1 MKREFL
7 INIGFL
13 ILINLLI
20 KPFYIFGI
28 DRSVQNEVGPEDFGL
43 YWAIFN
49 FVYLFQV
56 LNDFGLQNFSSTY
69 ISQNRMR
76 ANKYFGHIATVK
88 VFFSLAF
95 VLAVGLFACIIGYS
109 EYLWPL
115 ITLLVLN
122 QILVSAIFFLRA
134 NLAGLGRY
142 RLDSLS
148 SVLDKSFMIIICGIL
163 LWGPWTG
170 SFTILHFILAQS
182 LSLLLAFGLLLI
194 FVGSS
199 LTSIRLKWHWP
210 TLLAFIKKSAPFALT
225 FILTALYTRV
235 DSIMLER
242 LLSNGAFEVGIYVS
256 GFRLLEA
263 SNMLIYLFIGLL
275 LPMLSFLHDNQKE
288 SQNLFLIGFKMIWVV
303 GLILGVLMVVYRN
316 EIMFLLYHYA
326 ENSWGDVMAV
336 LMAGFLGMALAHVCG
351 AFLLAKHRV
360 HLCNY
365 VYAIGM
371 VFNIGLNLYL
381 IPLYGAIGAAVAT
394 LLTQYFV
401 AIASF
406 YLVYRELHFRIG
418 RRDMLSVVGFA
429 ILIISFV
436 FIPEDFGL
444 TTSWMIDFVL
454 FGLFF
459 AVIALIMG
467 LLPLKGL
474 LHRAT
479 Q

>member
-28 DRSVQNEVGPEDFGL
+28 DRSVQNEVGPEAFGL

-69 ISQNRMR
+69 ISQNRLH

-88 VFFSLAF
+88 VLFSLAF
-95 VLAVGLFACIIGYS
+95 IIVVGAFAVIIGYS

-115 ITLLVLN
+115 LTLLVVN

-134 NLAGLGRY
+134 NLAGLGKY

-148 SVLDKSFMIIICGIL
+148 SVLDKSFMIIICGLL
-163 LWGPWTG
+163 LWGPWTWT
-170 SFTILHFILAQS
+170 FTILHFIVAQS
-182 LSLLLAFGLLLI
+182 ISLLLAFGILLL
-194 FVGSS
+194 FVGSA
-199 LTSIRLKWHWP
+199 LTSVKLKWHGP
-210 TLLAFIKKSAPFALT
+210 TLMAFVKRSAPFALT
-225 FILTALYTRV
+225 FILTAMYTRV
-235 DSIMLER
+235 DSVMLER
-242 LLSNGAFEVGIYVS
+242 LLSNGAYEAGVYVS

-275 LPMLSFLHDNQKE
+275 LPMLSFLHKNQKE
-288 SQNLFLIGFKMIWVV
+288 SENLFLTGFKMIWVI
-303 GLILGVLMVVYRN
+303 GLVLGILTVVYRH
-316 EIMFLLYHYA
+316 EIMTLLYEYV
-326 ENSWGDVMAV
+326 EYDWGNVMAL

-351 AFLLAKHRV
+351 AFLLAKQKV
-360 HLCNY
+360 HLCNW

-371 VFNIGLNLYL
+371 VFNIGVNLYL
-381 IPLYGAIGAAVAT
+381 IPLYGAMGAALAT
-394 LLTQYFV
+394 LLTQYLV
-401 AIASF
+401 ALASF
-406 YLVYRELHFRIG
+406 YLVHKELHFRISG
-418 RRDMLSVVGFA
+418 KDWFRVLLFG
-429 ILIISFV
+429 IIIISFALIPHDFTLTSSWIAD
-436 FIPEDFGL
+436 FI
-444 TTSWMIDFVL
+444 L

-467 LLPLKGL
+467 LLPWKDL
-474 LHRAT
+474 LQRTT

>member
-28 DRSVQNEVGPEDFGL
+28 DRSVQNEVGPEAFGL

-69 ISQNRMR
+69 ISKNRMH

-95 VLAVGLFACIIGYS
+95 IIVVGAFAIIIGYS

-115 ITLLVLN
+115 VALLVVN

-148 SVLDKSFMIIICGIL
+148 SVLDKSFMIIICGVL
-163 LWGPWTG
+163 LWGPWTWT
-170 SFTILHFILAQS
+170 FTILHFIAAQS
-182 LSLLLAFGLLLI
+182 ISLLLAFGILLL
-194 FVGSS
+194 FVGSTLSS
-199 LTSIRLKWHWP
+199 LKLKWHWP
-210 TLLAFIKKSAPFALT
+210 TLLAFIKRSAPFALT

-235 DSIMLER
+235 DSVMLER
-242 LLSNGAFEVGIYVS
+242 LLSDGAYEAGVYVS

-275 LPMLSFLHDNQKE
+275 LPMLSYLHDNRKE
-288 SQNLFLIGFKMIWVV
+288 AENLFLTGFKIIWVI
-303 GLILGVLMVVYRN
+303 GLVLGILMIVYRH
-316 EIMFLLYHYA
+316 EVMLLLYDYA
-326 ENSWGDVMAV
+326 EVEWGSVMAL
-336 LMAGFLGMALAHVCG
+336 LMAGFLGMAIAHVCG
-351 AFLLAKHRV
+351 AFLLAKQKV
-360 HLCNY
+360 HLCNW
-365 VYAIGM
+365 VYALGM

-381 IPLYGAIGAAVAT
+381 IPLYGAVGAALAT
-394 LLTQYFV
+394 LLTQYLV
-401 AIASF
+401 ALSSYF
-406 YLVYRELHFRIG
+406 LVHKELHFRIAAKDWF
-418 RRDMLSVVGFA
+418 RVVLFGIIVVSFA
-429 ILIISFV
+429 
-436 FIPEDFGL
+436 FIPQ
-444 TTSWMIDFVL
+444 DFVLTSSWITDFIL